1 MASTSRCGL
10 TADGGKNAAAF
21 NDVPG
26 LDAKQQVLEIREAM
40 EDRFTHR
47 RNVRASRTA
56 SSDARS

>member
-1 MASTSRCGL
+1 L